1 MAEKVKLNKN
11 SLREQ
16 KQALALYQEFLP
28 TLELRKQQLQMEVR
42 RARKEL
48 AAKRSELAEHLS
60 GAASWGAFLA
70 AEASRVAPLVRIR
83 EVVTTRGN
91 VAGVR
96 VPVFQKVEFEPVQYS
111 LVAEDPFFDDQIE
124 FWKRGVW
131 LREEVGVL
139 EQELERLD
147 RELTKTT
154 QRINL
159 YEKVLIP
166 QTKEN
171 IRRIKVY
178 LGDQQTAA
186 VCRAKIA
193 KAKILKKAQAQM
205 EALRK
210 GRAA

>member
-42 RARKEL
+42 QARKVL
-48 AAKRSELAEHLS
+48 AAKRRELGEHL
-60 GAASWGAFLA
+60 ASAESWAGFLA
-70 AEASRVAPLVRIR
+70 ADVQRVAPLVRVR
-83 EVVTTRGN
+83 EVVTHRGN

-96 VPVFQKVEFEPVQYS
+96 VPVFDRVEFEPVQYS
-111 LVAEDPFFDDQIE
+111 LVAEEPLLDDQVA
-124 FWKRGVW
+124 FWKRAVW
-131 LREEVGVL
+131 LREEVGI
-139 EQELERLD
+139 LERRLDLLD

-205 EALRK
+205 EALSR
-210 GRAA
+210 RRSA